1 MTLPNMNLMS
11 AIIYLAIISQIL
23 TISVNFANKW
33 YRRKHFLLTKYPP
46 VDYPNLYVQDST
58 VEFNRLNIRKLIDRT
73 IVFLSFSVVLF
84 FYLTKAD
91 LEMVASSILIIA
103 AVQLAPWFLSS
114 YWDKE
119 NNSLMAKNFPSSK
132 RKSSFT
138 QRKITDFVNP
148 SKLALAV
155 LSYGLTLVFT
165 LYIYVEQLWHE
176 NSNKALL
183 LILLNTVMVSYLVW
197 LVFNSLYGKKKDNF
211 INNDDRLKL
220 IADKCKTL
228 TSYLIMYSVF
238 IMGICLFRTFDLNHL
253 YVFAMTGIFIQLI
266 FVLSFSKS
274 VNINYDVYK

>member
-23 TISVNFANKW
+23 TISVIFANKW
-33 YRRKHFLLTKYPP
+33 YRKKLFLLTKYPP
-46 VDYPNLYVQDST
+46 VDYPNLYVQPST
-58 VEFNRLNIRKLIDRT
+58 VELNRLQIRKLIDRT
-73 IVFLSFSVVLF
+73 ITFLSLSVVLF
-84 FYLTKAD
+84 FYLTKTD

-103 AVQLAPWFLSS
+103 AVQLTPWFLSR

-138 QRKITDFVNP
+138 QRKITDFVTP
-148 SKLALAV
+148 SKLALAA

-165 LYIYVEQLWHE
+165 LYIYVEQLWLD

-183 LILLNTVMVSYLVW
+183 LILLNTVMASYLVW
-197 LVFNSLYGKKKDNF
+197 LLFNSLYGKKKDNF
-211 INNDDRLKL
+211 INSDDRLKL
-220 IADKCKTL
+220 IADKCQTL

-238 IMGICLFRTFDLNHL
+238 IMGICFFRTFDLNQL
-253 YVFAMTGIFIQLI
+253 YVFVMTGIFIQVI
-266 FVLSFSKS
+266 FALSFTNSA
-274 VNINYDVYK
+274 NRNYDVYK